1 MLLAGGAGGAGV
13 AGREGPGDGNA
24 AGPQGPYAAAQPVA
38 EVGGRGVEEQPG
50 HVAAVRDLEPHRP
63 DPPGDPVEQAELPLL
78 THPLGAAG
86 ALGADVS
93 QERGVRVGD
102 RPPQQGAQSL
112 VRAHVLVV
120 VAWCRQ
126 RQGVDG
132 ASPPRVQPT
141 TTAGG
146 SASPRTSSTRPSRC
160 ANSSGRPP
168 SMSGSDARSARTAR
182 RAIVAGGSRRP
193 YASATARMAA
203 MTSLLDEPMPSPS
216 GTSPLR
222 VNSPPRHGAWPRR
235 AAHSSIASAAAR
247 SAFARSAGNT
257 VSCPGEVP
265 GLGVNSAR
273 VPGPCIGSVTRPAQG
288 RSFSSRKTPCRI
300 SPWWHAANP
309 TPMRLAPPPPP
320 VPPYAVTSRPPR
332 GSGTASSARRRTA
345 RTGRARRTG
354 R

>member
-1 MLLAGGAGGAGV
+1 MVPVL
-13 AGREGPGDGNA
+13 
-24 AGPQGPYAAAQPVA
+24 PVA
-38 EVGGRGVEEQPG
+38 K
-50 HVAAVRDLEPHRP
+50 VRVTGMPQVRRARTQRRSRWP
-63 DPPGDPVEQAELPLL
+63 RS
-78 THPLGAAG
+78 GAAG
-86 ALGADVS
+86 SKSSPATLPLCAIWSPTAPTRPAIRSSRPNSRCSRTRWARRALSVLTCPRSAVSASATARRSRERSRSYARTSSWSWRGAGSDRVS
-93 QERGVRVGD
+93 TGL
-102 RPPQQGAQSL
+102 P
-112 VRAHVLVV
+112 
-120 VAWCRQ
+120 
-126 RQGVDG
+126 
-132 ASPPRVQPT
+132 PPRAQPT

-257 VSCPGEVP
+257 ASCPGEVP